1 MSNSQ
6 QDQNKPK
13 LLDRLRY
20 AIRCMHYSCKT
31 EKSYVAWVKR
41 FILFHKLRHPGNM
54 GAKEIEEFLTYLA
67 VERKVSASTQNRS
80 PCASLNRFG

>member
-20 AIRCMHYSCKT
+20 AIRRMHYSYKT

-41 FILFHKLRHPGNM
+41 FILFHKLRHPKDM

-67 VERKVSASTQNRS
+67 VERKVSASTRS
-80 PCASLNRFG
+80 HDLCVSLSHFV